1 MNEPSSY
8 PPEAPELPIAI
19 SRLASRYY
27 LYSAPIVAWL
37 RLHHQLNGVLCGTL
51 PQSPQQNVFL
61 GLPLELMPEEV
72 ALLVAKKLAIVVDDV
87 VAHRRGIAEMD
98 GRARAEYMDMWR
110 AAGRRDADAA
120 KQAAKQRANAALSK
134 LQGEKREKA
143 ERAMGI
149 KQGMQHTR
157 DSSVPGQDT
166 TIEARVA
173 GLGLED
179 DADDDD
185 QLFPAYAQAA
195 IPPRDPMSSAGTENA
210 TLDALPSVTR
220 SGTIVEAA
228 HIVTPTLSDPRYI
241 RRLSILSTLN
251 TLPSQGSPAQAQFP
265 SGDIVVPPTYP
276 LYVHLSALGYF
287 LSPGLR
293 FGCTY
298 MAYPGDPL
306 RYHSHFL
313 VVGYD
318 WDEEMDLVT
327 LVGGGRLGTGVKKG
341 FLLGG
346 RELAA
351 DSRRLTEP
359 TESDASFSE
368 DVVRCFCVEWAGM

>member
-27 LYSAPIVAWL
+27 LYSATIVAWL
-37 RLHHQLNGVLCGTL
+37 RLHHQVNGVLCGTL

-120 KQAAKQRANAALSK
+120 KQAAKQRADAALGK
-134 LQGEKREKA
+134 LQGEKRERA

-157 DSSVPGQDT
+157 ESSVPGQHT
-166 TIEARVA
+166 TIEAKVA

-195 IPPRDPMSSAGTENA
+195 TPPPDPMSSARTENA

-241 RRLSILSTLN
+241 RRPSILSTPY
-251 TLPSQGSPAQAQFP
+251 TLPLQGSPAQAQFP

-276 LYVHLSALGYF
+276 LYAHLSALGYF

-318 WDEEMDLVT
+318 WDEEMDLMT